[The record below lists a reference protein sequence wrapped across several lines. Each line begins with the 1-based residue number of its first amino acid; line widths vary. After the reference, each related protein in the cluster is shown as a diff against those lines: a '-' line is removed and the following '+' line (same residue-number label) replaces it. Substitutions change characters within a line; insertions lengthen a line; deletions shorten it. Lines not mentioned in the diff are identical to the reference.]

1 MAGFSIFVSLLLILS
16 ATVMVVIGFVA
27 DSWSWQSAAV
37 VLLLYTKGAR
47 SMVIWLRLR
56 SSSRSQKI
64 FTASDLKI
72 MAGAYV
78 LTAVL
83 LFVSWLAGEGILGL
97 FAAYGL
103 AGAAWMFWFVSRR
116 IEDI

>member
-1 MAGFSIFVSLLLILS
+1 MAGFSMFVSLLLILS
-16 ATVMVVIGFVA
+16 ATVIVVFGF
-27 DSWSWQSAAV
+27 DSWSWQYAALV
-37 VLLLYTKGAR
+37 VLLYTKGAR

-83 LFVSWLAGEGILGL
+83 LFVSWLAGEGMLGL
-97 FAAYGL
+97 FGAYGL
-103 AGAAWMFWFVSRR
+103 AGTAWMFWFVSRR
-116 IEDI
+116 IEDV